1 MAGSSVVYTRRK
13 LGLAVE
19 HKFVWVPDTTTS
31 AVTAAT
37 TGNGTGEVVGKI
49 MRFTTKPASGAAA
62 PTDNYD
68 VTIVDEN
75 GVDVLAG
82 LGADRDTAN
91 TESKDDD
98 DGLLFVFAN
107 SLDLTVSAAGTTG
120 GGTVLLYV
128 LDMSDDPI

>member
-19 HKFVWVPDTTTS
+19 HKFVWTPDTTTS
-31 AVTAAT
+31 AVSAGTE
-37 TGNGTGEVVGKI
+37 GNGTGEVVGKL
-49 MRFTTKPASGAAA
+49 MRFTTIPASGANA

-68 VTIVDEN
+68 VALVDEN

-82 LGADRDTAN
+82 LGANRDTAN
-91 TESKDDD
+91 IESKDED

-107 SLDLTVSAAGTTG
+107 SLDLTVASAGTTG

-128 LDMSDDPI
+128 MDFSDDPL

>member
-1 MAGSSVVYTRRK
+1 
-13 LGLAVE
+13 
-19 HKFVWVPDTTTS
+19 
-31 AVTAAT
+31 
-37 TGNGTGEVVGKI
+37 

-107 SLDLTVSAAGTTG
+107 SLDLTVASAGTTG

-128 LDMSDDPI
+128 LDMSDDPL